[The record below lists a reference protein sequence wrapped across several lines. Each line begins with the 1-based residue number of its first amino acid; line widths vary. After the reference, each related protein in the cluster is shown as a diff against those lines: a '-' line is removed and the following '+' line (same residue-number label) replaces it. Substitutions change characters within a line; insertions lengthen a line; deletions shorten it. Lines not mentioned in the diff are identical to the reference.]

1 MNADNT
7 ALPPA
12 LQGCPVIVRLRIQW
26 HDLDAYGYVNNLTY
40 LTWFEEARVVYASR
54 VGVEVVARAEGV
66 GAILVSLAWKYHRQ
80 LQYPGEILAGVRVT
94 RISVGSATLECH
106 IADSQT
112 GVPVADGSCEVA
124 LFDYAAQK
132 PVPVPD
138 EIRQAVE
145 QLEGKPFPP

>member
-1 MNADNT
+1 MTSMRT
-7 ALPPA
+7 AMST
-12 LQGCPVIVRLRIQW
+12 I
-26 HDLDAYGYVNNLTY
+26 LTY

-54 VGVEVVARAEGV
+54 VGVEVVLRDQGV
-66 GAILVSLAWKYHRQ
+66 GAILASLTWKYHRQ

-106 IADSQT
+106 IADAET
-112 GVPVADGSCEVA
+112 GVPVADGSCEVV
-124 LFDYAAQK
+124 LFDYGSQK

-145 QLEGKPFPP
+145 QLEGQPFPP